1 MRLLKFRAWSPV
13 QKKFLY
19 NGNVGFDGQCY
30 KDVYS
35 DSASAFGTSFGV
47 EISQFTGLQDKNGR
61 DIYEGDII
69 EYGEYGQEVVEW
81 AYGTDGD
88 GYGVSGF
95 AFNNEVDREN
105 ASYGGAVIGNIYEN
119 PELLAGTSK

>member
-47 EISQFTGLQDKNGR
+47 EISQFTGLQDKSGR
-61 DIYEGDII
+61 DIYEGDIVRRDGVD
-69 EYGEYGQEVVEW
+69 YASKVEW
-81 AYGTDGD
+81 FDSIAGFGTGLSMDGD
-88 GYGVSGF
+88 DF
-95 AFNNEVDREN
+95 E
-105 ASYGGAVIGNIYEN
+105 SYEVIGNIYEN
-119 PELLAGTSK
+119 GELLAGK